1 MQVEEGYRYRYS
13 EERQS
18 LNNRGNR
25 HHSHDHSHHNDHNH
39 HRDDRSCRS
48 CGHRSRRNTLEEEE
62 HKLERKEEEEEHK
75 SERKVEEEEHKSEH
89 KVEDRHNNRRRN
101 HRRNDPRVHVNN
113 VRDVRDHAC
122 TVRVRRKKDHTQV
135 RLWQAKA
142 SQRRW

>member
-25 HHSHDHSHHNDHNH
+25 HHSTDHSHHNDHNH

-48 CGHRSRRNTLEEEE
+48 RGHRSRRNTLEEEE
-62 HKLERKEEEEEHK
+62 HK
-75 SERKVEEEEHKSEH
+75 SERKVE
-89 KVEDRHNNRRRN
+89 DLHNNRRRN

-142 SQRRW
+142 SQRR